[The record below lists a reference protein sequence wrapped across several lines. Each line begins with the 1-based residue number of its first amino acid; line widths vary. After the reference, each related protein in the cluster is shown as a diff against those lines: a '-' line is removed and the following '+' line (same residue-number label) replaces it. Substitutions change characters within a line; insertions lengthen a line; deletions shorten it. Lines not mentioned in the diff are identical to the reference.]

1 MKSNSQT
8 KFLSENYS
16 ALHGLNAVP
25 VGVTLF
31 LVSLWANVV
40 QYPIKNFL
48 LPIVLLLG
56 SLLLSLGIDQYYKNT
71 FGEVKP
77 ILARRR
83 LYWIAQCVWG
93 LLGIVAFWADVALH
107 LPVSFIGLLFASMF
121 LLDKPM
127 VALPLNKFTTVRL
140 VVSIFLIF
148 VSIAPLYFGKNLW
161 DIFRV
166 RTTIIGVTMFVGVLI
181 ALQGVMWHIF
191 FVKSLPIEEAK
202 DE

>member
-25 VGVTLF
+25 VGLALF
-31 LVSLWANVV
+31 LTSLWANIV

-48 LPIVLLLG
+48 LPIVLILG
-56 SLLLSLGIDQYYKNT
+56 ALLLSLMIDQYYKNT
-71 FGEVKP
+71 FGEIRP
-77 ILARRR
+77 ISARRR
-83 LYWIAQCVWG
+83 LYWIVQSIWG
-93 LLGIVAFWADVALH
+93 LLGIVAFWADVTFN
-107 LPVSFIGLLFASMF
+107 LPISFIGLLFASMF

-127 VALPLNKFTTVRL
+127 IALPLNKFTTVRL
-140 VVSIFLIF
+140 IVSIFLIF
-148 VSIAPLYFGKNLW
+148 VSIAPLYFGKNWW
-161 DIFRV
+161 DIFGV

-181 ALQGVMWHIF
+181 VLQGVMWHIF
-191 FVKSLPIEEAK
+191 FVKSLPIEEVK

>member
-25 VGVTLF
+25 LGLGLF
-31 LVSLWANVV
+31 LTSLWANIA
-40 QYPIKNFL
+40 QYPIKNFS
-48 LPIVLLLG
+48 LPIVLVLG
-56 SLLLSLGIDQYYKNT
+56 SLLLSLAVDQYYKNI

-77 ILARRR
+77 ILAKRR

-93 LLGIVAFWADVALH
+93 LLGIVAFWADVSFNLRIN
-107 LPVSFIGLLFASMF
+107 FIGLLFASMF

-127 VALPLNKFTTVRL
+127 VTLPLNKFTAVRL
-140 VVSIFLIF
+140 VLSICIIF
-148 VSIAPLYFGKNLW
+148 VSIAPLYFGENWW
-161 DIFRV
+161 DILGV
-166 RTTIIGVTMFVGVLI
+166 RTTIIGVTMFVGLLI
-181 ALQGVMWHIF
+181 VLQGVMWHIF
-191 FVKSLPIEEAK
+191 FVKSLPIEKAK